1 MVLTRRQVE
10 TLLWIGFGG
19 FVGANLRYLVS
30 TWVAQRLGSQF
41 PWGTLAVNFTGSLL
55 LAALIAWAAGYT
67 TFDPRV
73 RLFLATGFFGAYTT
87 FSTYATESVALL
99 QSGDWIGGLSNLLGT
114 NLVCL
119 IGAIIG
125 LAIGSRL

>member
-1 MVLTRRQVE
+1 ME
-10 TLLWIGFGG
+10 TLFLIGVGG
-19 FVGANLRYLVS
+19 FVGANVRFLVS
-30 TWVAQRLGSQF
+30 GWVAQQLGVRF
-41 PWGTLAVNFTGSLL
+41 PWGTLVVNFTGSLL
-55 LAALIAWAAGYT
+55 LALFIAWAAGYT
-67 TFDPRV
+67 TLDSRI

-99 QSGDWIGGLSNLLGT
+99 QGGDWIGALGNVLGT

-119 IGAIIG
+119 IGAIVG